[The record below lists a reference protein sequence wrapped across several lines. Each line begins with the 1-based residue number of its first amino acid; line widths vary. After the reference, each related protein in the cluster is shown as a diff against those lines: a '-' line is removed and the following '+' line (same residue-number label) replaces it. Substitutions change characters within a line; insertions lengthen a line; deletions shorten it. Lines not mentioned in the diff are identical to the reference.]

1 MVKRS
6 KLKKTTIVDIA
17 KASGVSIAT
26 VSRILNNKPDVAE
39 KTRQHVLKVIDEHG
53 FAPQLAWQQL
63 RSGKSHFIA
72 LHFPQD
78 FNPPSHSIITSA
90 AMGCEQA
97 GYSLNLIANW
107 LSENELLSVFRSGQ
121 ADGMILMEI
130 LTHDKRVELLRKHD
144 LPFVLIGR
152 CADNTDLN
160 YVDLD
165 IGKGVYEAIQYLAA
179 LGHRQIGFITLS
191 PVLQEKE
198 YGYATWALRGYE
210 KACAQFG
217 LQNLWR
223 AVDLKS
229 GNSTQVVLDLLTE
242 HPDITAIV
250 TPQEVGVPGVVKA
263 IQAKGLQ
270 VPEDVS
276 IIGLFDEE
284 MSELIVPPLT
294 TISFPAH
301 EMGSEA
307 TRILIGLMTGEL
319 SGTSQVLLRPE
330 LTIRGSTGP
339 VSVRKDQSPALAKR
353 IL

>member
-1 MVKRS
+1 MAKRT

-17 KASGVSIAT
+17 EASGVSVAT
-26 VSRILNNKPDVAE
+26 VSRILNNKPDVADE
-39 KTRQHVLKVIDEHG
+39 TRQRVLKLIEERG
-53 FAPQLAWQQL
+53 FAPHLAWQQL

-78 FNPPSHSIITSA
+78 FNPPSHGIITSA
-90 AMGCEQA
+90 ALSCEQA
-97 GYSLNLIANW
+97 GYSLNLIANS
-107 LSENELLSVFRSGQ
+107 LNDNDLLSIFRSGQ
-121 ADGMILMEI
+121 ADGIILMEI
-130 LTHDKRVELLRKHD
+130 LTHDQRVELLRKHD

-152 CADNTDLN
+152 CADNTGLS

-165 IGKGVYEAIQYLAA
+165 IGKGVQEAIQYLAA

-198 YGYATWALRGYE
+198 YGYTTWTLRGYE
-210 KACAQFG
+210 QACMQFG
-217 LQNLWR
+217 LPNLWR

-229 GNSTQVVLDLLTE
+229 DDATQVVLDLLTE

-250 TPQEVGVPGVVKA
+250 TPQEIGVYGVIKA

-270 VPEDVS
+270 VPDDIS
-276 IIGLFDEE
+276 IIGLFNEE

-294 TISFPAH
+294 TIDFPAH
-301 EMGSEA
+301 EMGAEA
-307 TRILIGLMTGEL
+307 TRILIGQMTGEL
-319 SGTSQVLLRPE
+319 SDTRQVLLRPE

-339 VSVRKDQSPALAKR
+339 VPVGKDRSPSLAR
-353 IL
+353 